1 MPAMR
6 AVAVIPGR
14 HGSAHVRD
22 DAPDP
27 IPANGDAVVRVI
39 EAGVC
44 GTDVEIHEGLYGEPP
59 AGAPFLILGHENLGV
74 VESSPAGAHLQP
86 GDLVVSTVRRP
97 CPERCQP
104 CARGQNDMCITGNF
118 KERGI
123 RGLHGFMSERY
134 AESPAY
140 LVKLPAALRPFAV
153 LLEPMSVVEKGI
165 DHAYRIQERL
175 SWQPRTAVVLGAGPV
190 GILAAVV
197 LRLRGLDVTVMARE
211 PEGHFKDHL
220 LREAGIDYR
229 STAAV
234 PLAEMPKAT
243 GPIDIVFEA
252 TGATS
257 VVVPAMRMLGLDGV
271 CILSSVTGGSESLSV
286 DVAAWNR
293 EMVLG
298 NRVAFGTVNAGRSHF
313 EAGARDLETAEA
325 RLPGWLGR
333 LITRR
338 LPFTEIA
345 TALVRRHEDIKTV
358 LVFE

>member
-1 MPAMR
+1 MPGMR

-14 HGSAHVRD
+14 HGSAHLRD

-27 IPANGDAVVRVI
+27 IPARGDAVVRVI

-59 AGAPFLILGHENLGV
+59 AGVDFLVLGHENLGI
-74 VESSPAGAHLQP
+74 VESSPAGAHVQP
-86 GDLVVSTVRRP
+86 GDLVVATVRRP
-97 CPERCQP
+97 CAERCQP
-104 CARGQNDMCITGNF
+104 CAHGQNDMCLTGNF

-134 AESPAY
+134 AESPEY
-140 LVKLPAALRPFAV
+140 LVKLPMQLRPFAV
-153 LLEPMSVVEKGI
+153 LMEPMSVVQKGI
-165 DHAYRIQERL
+165 DHAYRIQQRL

-190 GILAAVV
+190 GILAAVT
-197 LRLRGLDVTVMARE
+197 LRLRGLEVTIVARE
-211 PEGHFKDHL
+211 PEGHAKDHL
-220 LREAGIDYR
+220 LREAGLRYVSS
-229 STAAV
+229 STV
-234 PLAEMPKAT
+234 PLAEMSKTT
-243 GPIDIVFEA
+243 GPIDLVFEA

-257 VVVPAMRMLGLDGV
+257 VVVPAMRMLGPDGV
-271 CILSSVTGGSESLSV
+271 CILSSVTGGSESMSI

-313 EAGARDLETAEA
+313 EAGARDLEIAET
-325 RLPGWLGR
+325 RIPGWLGR

-338 LPFTEIA
+338 LPFTDIA

-358 LVFE
+358 LVFD